1 MNLLITGAWKSG
13 EDYKEEIERMGH
25 AVAFAPREDE
35 AFLVSGDWVEGLIC
49 SGGFFAS
56 HDIRDFPNLR
66 YLQVESAGLDK
77 VPLDYVR
84 EHGIELHN
92 ARGVYSVPMAEYAVG
107 GVLSLYKHLAGFEEK
122 KKAHRWEKDR
132 GLSELF
138 GKTVAVI
145 GCGSI
150 GTECAKRFLAFGC
163 RVVGVDAFPREAA
176 DYAEMV
182 GLSELDG
189 TLKTA
194 DVVVLTVPL
203 SEETRH
209 LMNAERLA
217 LLKPTAVLVSMARG
231 PIVDEKALVET
242 LPKIGGAVLDV
253 FEEEPL
259 SGKSP
264 LWDMENV
271 ILTPHNSFIGENNR
285 ARLDAVIMGDLGGK

>member
-25 AVAFAPREDE
+25 TVAFAPREDE
-35 AFLVSGDWVEGLIC
+35 AFSVSGDWVEGLIC

-132 GLSELF
+132 GLSEIF

-150 GTECAKRFLAFGC
+150 GTECAKRFSAFGC

-176 DYAEMV
+176 DYAETV

-203 SEETRH
+203 SEGTFH

-259 SGKSP
+259 SEKSP

-285 ARLDAVIMGDLGGK
+285 ARLDKVIMGNLRK